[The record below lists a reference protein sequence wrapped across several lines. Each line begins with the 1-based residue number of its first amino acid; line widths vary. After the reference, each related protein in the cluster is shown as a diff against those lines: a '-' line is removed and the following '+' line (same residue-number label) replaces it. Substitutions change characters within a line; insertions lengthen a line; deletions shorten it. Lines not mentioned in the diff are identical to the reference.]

1 MIESL
6 KEEFDVRA
14 LVVIKRRA
22 GTKGLRLSV
31 ASGGRVTL
39 TMPRRLSLR
48 AAEEFLRSQKD
59 WILSAYARV
68 LAHPPRLLTQG
79 DEAEYRAHKEEA
91 RECITKRVTH
101 YAAIYQVTPRRIAIR
116 NQRSRFGSCSAQGNL
131 NFNYRLIFLPP
142 ALFDYVIVHEL
153 CHLRELNHSSR
164 FWVLVARTIP
174 DYQVRK
180 RELQAFSRP
189 SSDRV

>member
-6 KEEFDVRA
+6 QEEFDVRA

-39 TMPRRLSLR
+39 TMPKRLSLR

-91 RECITKRVTH
+91 RKRIAERVAY

-164 FWVLVARTIP
+164 FWALVARTIP
-174 DYQVRK
+174 DYLVRK
-180 RELQAFSRP
+180 RELQAFARP
-189 SSDRV
+189 SH

>member
-1 MIESL
+1 MIEAL
-6 KEEFDVRA
+6 NEFDSIREIVT
-14 LVVIKRRA
+14 IQKRKGA
-22 GTKGLRLSV
+22 KGLRLSV

-39 TMPRRLSLR
+39 TMPRRFSLR
-48 AAEEFLRSQKD
+48 GAEAFLKTQKD

-91 RECITKRVTH
+91 RERITKRVAY
-101 YAAIYQVTPRRIAIR
+101 YATIYQVTPRRIAIR

-164 FWVLVARTIP
+164 FWALVARTIP
-174 DYQVRK
+174 GYVVRK
-180 RELQAFSRP
+180 RELQAFARP
-189 SSDRV
+189 SH

>member
-1 MIESL
+1 MIESP

-14 LVVIKRRA
+14 LVVMKRRA
-22 GTKGLRLSV
+22 GSKGLRLTV

-39 TMPRRLSLR
+39 TMPKRLSLR

-59 WILSAYARV
+59 WILAAYRRA
-68 LAHPPRLLTQG
+68 LDHPRRLLMEG
-79 DEAEYRAHKEEA
+79 DEEEYRSHKEEA
-91 RECITKRVTH
+91 RRRITERVA
-101 YAAIYQVTPRRIAIR
+101 YFEPLYGVRAKRIAIR
-116 NQRSRFGSCSAQGNL
+116 NQRTRFGSCSAQGNL

-153 CHLRELNHSSR
+153 CHLRELNHSPR
-164 FWVLVARTIP
+164 FWALVARTIP

-180 RELQAFSRP
+180 RELQAFA
-189 SSDRV
+189 RVQG